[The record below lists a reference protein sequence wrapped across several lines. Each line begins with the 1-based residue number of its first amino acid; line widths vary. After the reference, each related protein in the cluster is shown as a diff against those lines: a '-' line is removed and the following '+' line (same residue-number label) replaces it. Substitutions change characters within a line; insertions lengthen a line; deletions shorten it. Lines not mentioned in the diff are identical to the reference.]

1 MEGSVSKLNTFSDG
15 FKVLKTIFRLFR
27 EYKPLQFFGLFALI
41 LAILAIAFFIPV
53 LIDYFKTGLVPRFPT
68 LIVSCFSAM
77 CALLSFSCGLILDS
91 IRTKHRQ
98 MFELYLY
105 LQEKERKD

>member
-27 EYKPLQFFGLFALI
+27 EYKPLQFFGLVALV
-41 LAILAIAFFIPV
+41 LAVLAAILFIPV
-53 LIDYFKTGLVPRFPT
+53 LVEYFRTGLVPRFPT

-98 MFELYLY
+98 MFELYLH
-105 LQEKERKD
+105 LQEKREKD